1 LDKIIFTFTLLFFTL
16 LVLNTGR
23 NTKSSSDFS
32 LGGRQAMSFSVT
44 ATIVGTMV
52 GGASTIGT
60 VQMAYTYG
68 LAAWIFTL
76 GCSIA
81 CLLLG
86 LFFAAPMRNRDT
98 ITISEYI
105 GHYFGKNFRKYS
117 SILTS
122 AGIFIHIIAQILA
135 SAAIIMIIFNLNLK
149 TASFFST
156 ILLGIFVLSGGIK
169 STAFVGKIKIFMLYI
184 LTFGCF
190 LIALVKGNGLNN
202 VISQLPEGT
211 KWLSLFSYG
220 SKKASIDLV
229 SMVIGVL
236 ATQTY
241 LQAIFS
247 AKNVKEARKG
257 AFISA
262 AIIPPIGLFGVFVG
276 MYLRVY
282 HPEIASSNTAA
293 LPFFIQ
299 QYFPGILSDILMV
312 FMLIIIK
319 GTGSGL
325 CLGIITNIYN
335 DVLGAGKFSE
345 KYDILKMRVIGTALL
360 MMAFFVVLAELN
372 NTILEWSYLSMGL
385 RGSATF
391 IPLIMCIFIPGIT
404 KNLYIRAVV
413 YILPL
418 IYLAASFIHF

>member
-1 LDKIIFTFTLLFFTL
+1 MDKIIFTLILFLFTL
-16 LVLNTGR
+16 LVLKSGR
-23 NTKSSSDFS
+23 NTKSSADFS
-32 LGGRQAMSFSVT
+32 VAGRQATSFSVT

-60 VQMAYTYG
+60 VQMAYSYG
-68 LAAWIFTL
+68 MAAWIFTL

-98 ITISEYI
+98 ITVSEYI
-105 GHYFGKNFRKYS
+105 GHCFGKNFRKYS

-135 SAAIIMIIFNLNLK
+135 SAAIIMIVFNLNLK

-190 LIALVKGNGLNN
+190 LIALIQGNGLNN
-202 VISQLPEGT
+202 VINQLPEGT

-220 SKKASIDLV
+220 SKEASIDLV

-262 AIIPPIGLFGVFVG
+262 AIIPPIGIFGVFVG

-282 HPEIASSNTAA
+282 HPEIASANTAA

-299 QYFPGILSDILMV
+299 HYFPNILADILMV
-312 FMLIIIK
+312 FVLIIIL

-325 CLGIITNIYN
+325 CLGVITNIYN
-335 DVLGAGKFSE
+335 DVLGAGNISG
-345 KYDILKMRVIGTALL
+345 KYDILKMRVIGTVILL
-360 MMAFFVVLAELN
+360 VAFLIVLAELN

-391 IPLIMCIFIPGIT
+391 IPLILCIFIPKTT
-404 KNLYIRAVV
+404 KNQYIRVIS
-413 YILPL
+413 YLLPI
-418 IYLAASFIHF
+418 IYLAVSFLDF